1 MKNLII
7 ILVTVMFAT
16 SCTPPPPDTSALDA
30 GMEMF
35 NKNKAIADKT
45 FNLFIAKD
53 LDGMMDI
60 YSDDVNWSPANT
72 LDSLSKDALREG
84 MAGWMTDFE
93 VFSFND
99 RKYYPGVDDNFVP
112 DGSVRTYGTWVGTH
126 NSGATT
132 VSKYYS
138 VTQYNDDG
146 KIITALEWFDVGGVF
161 DQVESQLQ
169 N

>member
-1 MKNLII
+1 MKYIVNLTLFLFILVSCNQNVSDKSAFDEGLAKFEKNKNL
-7 ILVTVMFAT
+7 
-16 SCTPPPPDTSALDA
+16 
-30 GMEMF
+30 
-35 NKNKAIADKT
+35 ADKT
-45 FNLFIAKD
+45 FDLFIAKD
-53 LDGMMDI
+53 LDAMMDM
-60 YSDDVNWSPANT
+60 YADDAIWSPANT
-72 LDSLSKDALREG
+72 LDSLTKDALREG
-84 MAGWMTDFE
+84 MTGWMTEFE

-99 RKYYPGVDDNFVP
+99 RQYYPGVDDNFIP

-146 KIITALEWFDVGGVF
+146 KIVTALEWFDVGGVF